1 MAIEKSG
8 KWGLKPLDSST
19 PDGINLQLYISGHMC
34 CVVGSL
40 HGAAVIPKEHVF
52 AYGPKTGP
60 AFLRFFALWY
70 VGGRGVGGCSNVLCL
85 RYHRFSWVTTLHVML
100 HISVVHRWTHFML
113 HCTFPL
119 YFGEHTSCYLAHFC
133 CTSVTKLHVTLYIH
147 FCCTSV
153 TKLHVT
159 LHTSVVLQ
167 WTHCMLYCTLLL
179 YFSEHTNKNEG
190 EKWGKWGVNPWNWK
204 HGTSQTSKGKNV
216 WVHLGEAMYI
226 WILSGDAFGGIFHH
240 QLLHRIGYS
249 DAKQTSENGQHRD

>member
-60 AFLRFFALWY
+60 AFLRFFALWLW
-70 VGGRGVGGCSNVLCL
+70 GGRGVGGCSNVLCL

-113 HCTFPL
+113 HCIFPL
-119 YFGEHTSCYLAHFC
+119 YFGEHTSCYVAHFC
-133 CTSVTKLHVTLYIH
+133 CTSVTKLHVTLY
-147 FCCTSV
+147 
-153 TKLHVT
+153 
-159 LHTSVVLQ
+159 TSVVLL
-167 WTHCMLYCTLLL
+167 WPNFMLHCTLLL
-179 YFSEHTNKNEG
+179 YFSEHTACYIAHFCCTSVNTPTRMRVRSG
-190 EKWGKWGVNPWNWK
+190 EN
-204 HGTSQTSKGKNV
+204 
-216 WVHLGEAMYI
+216 GEWTHEIGNME
-226 WILSGDAFGGIFHH
+226 
-240 QLLHRIGYS
+240 LHRHQRARMFGCIWVKRCIYGF
-249 DAKQTSENGQHRD
+249 